1 MSEAGASTATGPRRT
16 GRNGLALL
24 RAAHIGPALAVTA
37 ITALLAVGQQL
48 SAGNALIVTGAV
60 LTGQLTIGWGNDL
73 LDAARDR
80 AVGRTDKPL
89 ATGELSRRLVVAA
102 IATAAV
108 ACVALSFAAGWR
120 AALVNLV
127 LHVGGGH
134 AYNLLLKHTA
144 WSWLPYAAAFGTLPA
159 VVTLAADPPRWPP
172 GWMLAAAAALG
183 VAAHFLNVLPDLED
197 DAATGIRGLPHRLG
211 PPASRAAATAL
222 LVLASAAAV
231 LGPPGRPAGWAWA
244 ALGLTLLLALAALVA
259 RGKTPFRAA
268 IAIALVDV
276 LLLTLAGT

>member
-1 MSEAGASTATGPRRT
+1 MGSVSTGTRT
-16 GRNGLALL
+16 STVVPLL
-24 RAAHIGPALAVTA
+24 RAAHIGPALAVTV
-37 ITALLAVGQQL
+37 ITALLTVGQEL
-48 SAGNALIVTGAV
+48 SAGNAVIVTGAV
-60 LTGQLTIGWGNDL
+60 FTGQLTIGWGNDL

-80 AVGRTDKPL
+80 AVGRADKPL
-89 ATGELSRRLVVAA
+89 ATGELGRRLVVGALG
-102 IATAAV
+102 TAAA
-108 ACVALSFAAGWR
+108 ACVMLSLAAGWR

-134 AYNLLLKHTA
+134 AYNLLLKHTV

-197 DAATGIRGLPHRLG
+197 DAATGVRGLPHRLG
-211 PPASRAAATAL
+211 PLVSRAVATAL
-222 LVLASAAAV
+222 LVVASAAAV
-231 LGPPGRPAGWAWA
+231 LGPPGRPSGWALA
-244 ALGLTLLLALAALVA
+244 ALGLTLLLAPAALVA
-259 RGKTPFRAA
+259 RGKAPFRAA

>member
-1 MSEAGASTATGPRRT
+1 MEGVSTGAPTRT
-16 GRNGLALL
+16 VVPLL

-37 ITALLAVGQQL
+37 ITALLTVGQQL

-80 AVGRTDKPL
+80 SVGRTDKPL
-89 ATGELSRRLVVAA
+89 ATGELSRRLVVGALG
-102 IATAAV
+102 TAAV
-108 ACVALSFAAGWR
+108 ACVLLSFAVGWR

-134 AYNLLLKHTA
+134 AYNLFFKHTV
-144 WSWLPYAAAFGTLPA
+144 WSWLPYAVAFGTLPA

-197 DAATGIRGLPHRLG
+197 DAATGVRGLPHRLG
-211 PPASRAAATAL
+211 PLASRSAATAL
-222 LVLASAAAV
+222 LVVASAAAV
-231 LGPPGRPAGWAWA
+231 LGPPGPPAGWAWA
-244 ALGLTLLLALAALVA
+244 ALGLTLLLAMAALVA
-259 RGKTPFRAA
+259 RGKAPFRAA